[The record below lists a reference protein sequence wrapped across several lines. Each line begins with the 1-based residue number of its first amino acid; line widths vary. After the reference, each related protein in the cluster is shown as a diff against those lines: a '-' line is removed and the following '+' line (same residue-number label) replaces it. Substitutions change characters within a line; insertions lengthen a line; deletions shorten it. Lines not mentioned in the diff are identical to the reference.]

1 MFAVIGDVK
10 IKQVQIF
17 NCLGRVRDDEK
28 WDTNPEA
35 RRNKKKK
42 KKKLSK
48 ILKHKKT
55 PLETSLYLLYN
66 V

>member
-42 KKKLSK
+42 KETKQN
-48 ILKHKKT
+48 IKT
-55 PLETSLYLLYN
+55 
-66 V
+66 